1 MTTLAV
7 VHVIDDDESMRHALA
22 SLFRSAELRVLTYAR
37 AQDFLDADHPDA
49 PSCLV
54 LDVRLPGMNGLDFQD
69 RLLQLALHLPVILMT
84 AHGDVPM
91 SVRAMKAGALDF
103 LIKPF
108 RDQDMLDAVTRA
120 VAVDAQRRLQR
131 STLDAFHSRYA
142 TLTPREQQVAL
153 LVAEGKMNKQ
163 VAGTLAISE
172 VTVKIHRGVAM
183 RKLGADTL
191 ADLVRS
197 IEKLRDGGLLSN
209 QEAG

>member
-1 MTTLAV
+1 MTTQAV
-7 VHVIDDDESMRHALA
+7 VHVIDDDESMRHALS
-22 SLFRSAELRVLTYAR
+22 SLFRSAELRVLTYPR
-37 AQDFLDADHPDA
+37 AQDFLTANHPEA

-69 RLLQLALHLPVILMT
+69 KLLHLALHLPVILMT

-108 RDQDMLDAVTRA
+108 RDQDMLDAVARA
-120 VAVDAQRRLQR
+120 LALDGQRRMQR
-131 STLDAFHSRYA
+131 SVLDVFHSRFA

-163 VAGTLAISE
+163 VAAALAISE

-183 RKLGADTL
+183 RKLGAGTL
-191 ADLVRS
+191 ADLVKT
-197 IEKLRDGGLLSN
+197 IEKLKDSGLLPSL
-209 QEAG
+209 EAG